1 MNLTPI
7 VLKINSPGPRVPANS
22 SFISGAGGLPRMGTN
37 EGGMIVELTQ
47 SWATLPRQRDHV
59 FRPKMLIIT
68 LCLCLLRLLYT
79 QALTFFGFFLVTG
92 SILRCRVVVVAKLDN
107 CRVPSSG

>member
-7 VLKINSPGPRVPANS
+7 VLKINSPGPQAPANS
-22 SFISGAGGLPRMGTN
+22 SFISGRLQRMGAN
-37 EGGMIVELTQ
+37 EGWMIVELTQ

-79 QALTFFGFFLVTG
+79 KALTFFGFFLVTG